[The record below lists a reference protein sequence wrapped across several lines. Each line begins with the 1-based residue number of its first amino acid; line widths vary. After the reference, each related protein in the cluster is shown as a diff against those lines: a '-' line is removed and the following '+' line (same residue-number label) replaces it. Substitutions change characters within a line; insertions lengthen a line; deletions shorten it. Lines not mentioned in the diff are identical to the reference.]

1 MPFASIKIPFDPVA
15 IHLGPLAIHWYGIGY
30 VLAILL
36 GYSYIIRYAPRR
48 GVSEDVVNA
57 VAMWAVPAGLIG
69 GRLYYVVQNDP
80 GSYLRDPYRILQVW
94 HGGMAFFGA
103 ILAVLAV
110 VVAISY
116 VRRLP
121 LLPMLDVAAMF
132 ALLGQPIGRLG
143 NVVNGDILGPPTSLP
158 WGFIYTHPDSFA
170 PTSTTAYHPAAVYE
184 IIANLALIAV
194 LFPLRDRLTRGGL
207 AAAYLAGYC
216 LTQLVV
222 FVWRSEPEVL
232 FGLKQ
237 AQVTAIVLLALEAV
251 VVVGVALY
259 RRRNREQPL
268 GLGDGKAA
276 GVPS

>member
-1 MPFASIKIPFDPVA
+1 MPFASVTIPFDPVA

-30 VLAILL
+30 VVAILV
-36 GYSYIIRYAPRR
+36 GYWYILRYAARR
-48 GVSEDVVNA
+48 GVSEDVVNT
-57 VAMWAVPAGLIG
+57 VAFWAIPAGLIG

-80 GSYLRDPYRILQVW
+80 VSYLKDPYRVLQVW

-110 VVAISY
+110 VVAFSY
-116 VRRLP
+116 LRRLP
-121 LLPMLDVAAMF
+121 LLPMLDIAAMF

-143 NVVNGDILGPPTSLP
+143 NVVNGDIVGPPTTLP

-170 PTSTTAYHPAAVYE
+170 PNATTAYHPAAVYE
-184 IIANLALIAV
+184 IIANLALIAG
-194 LFPLRDRLTRGGL
+194 LFPLRDRLSRGGL

-222 FVWRSEPEVL
+222 FIWRSEPEVL
-232 FGLKQ
+232 LGLQQ
-237 AQVTAIVLLALEAV
+237 AQVTAIVLLALEAIV
-251 VVVGVALY
+251 LAGVAFY

-268 GLGDGKAA
+268 NAGDGSVS